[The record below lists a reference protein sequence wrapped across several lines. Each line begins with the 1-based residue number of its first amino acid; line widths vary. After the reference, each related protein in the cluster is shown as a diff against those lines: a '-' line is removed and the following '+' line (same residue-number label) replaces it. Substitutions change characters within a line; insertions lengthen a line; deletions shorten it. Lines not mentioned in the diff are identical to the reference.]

1 MPKKILFIGRASVG
15 KTSIKKIIFEGENS
29 KDLII
34 HPLKPTRGITSSIYS
49 WMDLELVLF
58 DTSGQELP
66 FLLEDEKK
74 QNKAFYKADV
84 IIYVFDYP
92 TWASNSQEIKDEI
105 KEIENLISRNYIEA
119 KFLLFFHKIDLI
131 NKKYREKLKLLKNQ
145 IQEILNLPEI
155 KKIYFTS
162 IHPLF
167 IYNTYNAFSEIFC
180 GFLGETSDLKHILDN
195 TVKDFPKTMGF
206 ITGKN
211 NSIIVQTE
219 INDFDINLI
228 NQLHTK
234 ILEINQS
241 TEDKTLIS
249 KKINYIDSGSK
260 ILSVIIDNL
269 NHFNA
274 NFKNLIIFSENFS
287 KENLNLLIEKLEIE
301 FNKYYNKK

>member
-1 MPKKILFIGRASVG
+1 MPKKILLIGRASVG
-15 KTSIKKIIFEGENS
+15 KTSIKKTIFEGENS

-34 HPLKPTRGITSSIYS
+34 HPLEPTRGITSSIYS

-74 QNKAFYKADV
+74 QNKAFDKADV

-131 NKKYREKLKLLKNQ
+131 NKKFREKLKLLKNQ

-162 IHPLF
+162 IHPLL

-180 GFLGETSDLKHILDN
+180 GFLRETSDLKHILDN
-195 TVKDFPKTMGF
+195 IVKNFPKTMGF
-206 ITGKN
+206 ITSKN

-234 ILEINQS
+234 ILEISQS
-241 TEDKTLIS
+241 TEDETLIS

-269 NHFNA
+269 NHFNP

>member
-1 MPKKILFIGRASVG
+1 MPKKFLLIGRASVG
-15 KTSIKKIIFEGENS
+15 KTSIKKTIFEGENS

-34 HPLKPTRGITSSIYS
+34 HPLEPTRGITSSIYS

-74 QNKAFYKADV
+74 QNKAFNKADV

-131 NKKYREKLKLLKNQ
+131 NKKFREKLKLLKNQ

-162 IHPLF
+162 IHPLL

-180 GFLGETSDLKHILDN
+180 GFLRETSDLKHILDN
-195 TVKDFPKTMGF
+195 IVKDFPKTMGF
-206 ITGKN
+206 ITSKN

-234 ILEINQS
+234 ILEISQS
-241 TEDKTLIS
+241 TEDETLIS

-269 NHFNA
+269 NHFNP

>member
-1 MPKKILFIGRASVG
+1 MPKKILLIGRASVG
-15 KTSIKKIIFEGENS
+15 KTSIKKIIFEGQNS

-34 HPLKPTRGITSSIYS
+34 HPLEPTRGITSSIYS
-49 WMDLELVLF
+49 WMDLELVIF

-66 FLLEDEKK
+66 FLLQDEKK
-74 QNKAFYKADV
+74 QIKAFDNADV

-92 TWASNSQEIKDEI
+92 SWASDSQEIKEEI

-119 KFLLFFHKIDLI
+119 KFVLFFHKIDLI
-131 NKKYREKLKLLKNQ
+131 NKKFREKLKLLKNQ

-162 IHPLF
+162 IHPLLM
-167 IYNTYNAFSEIFC
+167 YNIYNAFSEILS
-180 GFLGETSDLKHILDN
+180 GFLRETSDLKYILDN
-195 TVKDFPKTMGF
+195 IIKDFPKTMGF
-206 ITGKN
+206 ITSKN

-234 ILEINQS
+234 ILEISQS
-241 TEDKTLIS
+241 TEEETIIN

-260 ILSVIIDNL
+260 VLSVIKDDL
-269 NHFNA
+269 KHFNP
-274 NFKNLIIFSENFS
+274 NLKNVIIFSENFS
-287 KENLNLLIEKLEIE
+287 KENLNLLIEKLEVE

>member
-1 MPKKILFIGRASVG
+1 MPKKILLIGRASVG
-15 KTSIKKIIFEGENS
+15 KTSIKKTIFEGENS

-34 HPLKPTRGITSSIYS
+34 HPLEPTRGITSSIYS

-74 QNKAFYKADV
+74 QNKAFNKADV

-131 NKKYREKLKLLKNQ
+131 NKKFREKLKLLKNQ

-162 IHPLF
+162 IHPLL

-180 GFLGETSDLKHILDN
+180 SFLRETSDLKHILDN
-195 TVKDFPKTMGF
+195 IVKDFPKTMGF
-206 ITGKN
+206 ITSKN

-234 ILEINQS
+234 ILEISQS
-241 TEDKTLIS
+241 TEDETLIS

-269 NHFNA
+269 NHFNP

-287 KENLNLLIEKLEIE
+287 KENLNLIIEKLEIE